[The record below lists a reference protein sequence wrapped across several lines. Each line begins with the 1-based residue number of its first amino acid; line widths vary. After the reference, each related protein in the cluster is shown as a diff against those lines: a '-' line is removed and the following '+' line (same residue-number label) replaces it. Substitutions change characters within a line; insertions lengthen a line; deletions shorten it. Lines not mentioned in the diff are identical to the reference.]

1 MTVATLTS
9 KGQTTIPKEIRE
21 KLGLKPGTK
30 LHFNLMPD
38 GTISVRAK
46 TGTIMDLAG
55 ILHRPGMKA
64 ATIEEMN
71 EAVARAVV
79 ARYKRSQS
87 K

>member
-46 TGTIMDLAG
+46 TGTILDLAG

>member
-46 TGTIMDLAG
+46 TGTLNDLAG
-55 ILHRPGMKA
+55 ILRRPGMRA
-64 ATIEEMN
+64 ATVEEMN

-79 ARYKRSQS
+79 VRYKRSS
-87 K
+87 RK

>member
-46 TGTIMDLAG
+46 TGTIKDLVG
-55 ILHRPGMKA
+55 ILHRPGAKT
-64 ATIEEMN
+64 ATVEEMS
-71 EAVARAVV
+71 EAVARAAV

-87 K
+87 R

>member
-46 TGTIMDLAG
+46 TGTLNDLAG
-55 ILHRPGMKA
+55 ILHRPGMRA
-64 ATIEEMN
+64 ATVEEMN

-79 ARYKRSQS
+79 ARHKRGSR

>member
-79 ARYKRSQS
+79 TRYKRSQS
-87 K
+87 R